1 MGNTITPVQPL
12 TVEASK
18 KIQNPDLKLTNE
30 KKADIQ
36 KEIEPISN
44 LKEIHKRVRESSEAT
59 VKSTAEALEDYAKS
73 LRRDLKI
80 QVHGPT
86 GNIMVKVISEKDGR
100 VIREIPPE
108 EWLNLAAKMKDIA
121 GVLLNKMI

>member
-1 MGNTITPVQPL
+1 MGSAITPVQPL
-12 TVEASK
+12 KVEASK
-18 KIQNPDLKLTNE
+18 KIQEPDAKLRNE
-30 KKADIQ
+30 RNLNIQ
-36 KEIEPISN
+36 KEIEPSSN

-59 VKSTAEALEDYAKS
+59 VKRTAKALEDYAKS
-73 LRRDLKI
+73 MRRDLKI
-80 QVHGPT
+80 RVHGPT

-108 EWLNLAAKMKDIA
+108 EWLNMAAKMKDMA

>member
-1 MGNTITPVQPL
+1 MGSTITSVRPL
-12 TVEASK
+12 KVEASK
-18 KIQNPDLKLTNE
+18 KIQEPELKLTDG
-30 KKADIQ
+30 KKGDIQ
-36 KEIEPISN
+36 KKIKPVAN
-44 LKEIHKRVRESSEAT
+44 LKESHKRVRESSEAT
-59 VKSTAEALEDYAKS
+59 VKRTAEALEDYAKS
-73 LRRDLKI
+73 MKRNLKI

-108 EWLNLAAKMKDIA
+108 EWLNLAAKMKDMA

>member
-12 TVEASK
+12 KVEASK
-18 KIQNPDLKLTNE
+18 KVQDPNLKITND

-36 KEIEPISN
+36 NEIEPIAN
-44 LKEIHKRVRESSEAT
+44 LKESIKKVRESSEAT
-59 VKSTAEALEDYAKS
+59 VKHTAEALEDYAKS
-73 LRRDLKI
+73 MKRDLKI
-80 QVHGPT
+80 QIHGPT

-108 EWLNLAAKMKDIA
+108 EWLNLAARMKDMA
-121 GVLLNKMI
+121 GVLLHKMI

>member
-1 MGNTITPVQPL
+1 M
-12 TVEASK
+12 
-18 KIQNPDLKLTNE
+18 
-30 KKADIQ
+30 
-36 KEIEPISN
+36 
-44 LKEIHKRVRESSEAT
+44 
-59 VKSTAEALEDYAKS
+59 
-73 LRRDLKI
+73 RRDLKI

-108 EWLNLAAKMKDIA
+108 EWLNLAAKMEDMA